1 MKNLLFVDDE
11 PDVLQALQGQLHS
24 MRGEWNMHFVGG
36 GQQALEFLAA
46 NPVDVIITD
55 MVMPRM
61 DSTQLLAEVIKRY
74 PSVVRIVLSGRANRE
89 TVLNL
94 IGPAHQY
101 LPKPCSADD
110 LRATITRAFSLR
122 EFLGNEKLKR
132 LTAQIKA
139 LPTSSSL
146 RSEIT
151 QELRGDCPSL
161 DRLGGII
168 ARDIGMTAK
177 ILQLVNSAFFGL
189 PRQITNPADA
199 VAYLGLA
206 TVRALAFSAEIFSRF
221 DPDQCRLFR
230 LETLERHSWNT
241 GLLARRIAHLEKQ
254 NNLVLDSC
262 FLAGLMHDIGQLV
275 FATSLGDQYNLVIA
289 RAGEKSQPLCIIEQ
303 EVFGA
308 SHAEVGAYLLGLWG
322 LPNPIL
328 EAVAWHH
335 APEKNPS
342 PQFSAV
348 LAVHVADVLIHEK
361 QVAYTEVPPPNLALD
376 CLDRAGLS
384 HRLPEWRAA
393 SLDHDNQ

>member
-1 MKNLLFVDDE
+1 
-11 PDVLQALQGQLHS
+11 
-24 MRGEWNMHFVGG
+24 
-36 GQQALEFLAA
+36 
-46 NPVDVIITD
+46 
-55 MVMPRM
+55 
-61 DSTQLLAEVIKRY
+61 
-74 PSVVRIVLSGRANRE
+74 
-89 TVLNL
+89 
-94 IGPAHQY
+94 
-101 LPKPCSADD
+101 
-110 LRATITRAFSLR
+110 
-122 EFLGNEKLKR
+122 
-132 LTAQIKA
+132 
-139 LPTSSSL
+139 
-146 RSEIT
+146 
-151 QELRGDCPSL
+151 
-161 DRLGGII
+161 
-168 ARDIGMTAK
+168 MTAK